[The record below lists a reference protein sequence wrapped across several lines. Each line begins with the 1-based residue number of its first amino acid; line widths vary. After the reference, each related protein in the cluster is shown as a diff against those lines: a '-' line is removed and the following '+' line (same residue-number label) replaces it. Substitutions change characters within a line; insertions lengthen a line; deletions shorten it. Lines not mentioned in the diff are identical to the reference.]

1 MPVYH
6 ISNFDVSA
14 VQIDLSANFFA
25 ADDFAADY
33 WVDICFNFNTS
44 SNISGSALKSEADI
58 NSWFKNL
65 ASYIQTA
72 PVYATTSQSE
82 TYSSARARSALSGIT
97 FKDLGIINVDDDTL
111 FSGSIYVITDQS
123 GTTANSFYG
132 KVDTALKAKT
142 SLVGIRERI
151 MSSINYNN
159 GGTKLDRG
167 LDQGVLLN
175 AQFGFVIVRDLNLAG
190 TTLDRRVNI
199 GVVVYQSFAA

>member
-1 MPVYH
+1 
-6 ISNFDVSA
+6 
-14 VQIDLSANFFA
+14 L
-25 ADDFAADY
+25 
-33 WVDICFNFNTS
+33 
-44 SNISGSALKSEADI
+44 
-58 NSWFKNL
+58 
-65 ASYIQTA
+65 
-72 PVYATTSQSE
+72 
-82 TYSSARARSALSGIT
+82 SARARNALSGIT

-190 TTLDRRVNI
+190 TTLDRRANI
-199 GVVVYQSFAA
+199 GVVVYQSFAS